1 MATVEKK
8 THNVAKFYRGELF
21 DLTVTSANNKFGKE
35 KIDHSLDN
43 GINFKIDYFIKELG
57 KMTTGKQDD
66 KSKKRKIR
74 KEFLDNCKSSKFPF
88 FIELFDLLINYLNG
102 GQTLTMKNEYNNQSL
117 IVVLMGGN
125 IINIYFNIIYYSI
138 KTENITLISNMFDTI
153 PGLSYFIRG
162 ILHQLNKWLKENNSF
177 LNFMETN
184 KKDYFNNY
192 SDLDFALL
200 PNNLDIMEVDGGG
213 SREKRKRTSTKRYS
227 PVNELKPKRPKS
239 EKAKSEKAK
248 SATKT
253 KAKSATKTKA
263 KSAKAKSEKAKSA
276 KSAKAK
282 SAKAKSAEAKIPN
295 QNIEELESANG
306 FLLYRIKSNFSIL
319 DENVDSAQRITFF
332 KDVKK
337 ENDTI
342 NDSFTS
348 KQIDCNTSDMGKF
361 GILFRSELIAH
372 LAQKDW
378 ATKEGVSD
386 KCKSFIENLLA
397 KKERIRLCT
406 NKNTEIICNN
416 HNIDEADDLNK
427 LKNLITYIRKITT
440 TINIHLTKKGI
451 ISEVYNIFDNL
462 HTIMNPKNNLVN
474 ICNSIV
480 KEFYELDA
488 TQDVINNINGFYK
501 NASAVSN
508 DFGISTFNIK
518 KYPFIERNIIHL
530 QTLLPSNVKSG
541 IILTVNL
548 ISGNKNDKVI
558 YYEYENENKYFDDL
572 EKEFMY
578 DEKREAFKE
587 AIRKTDALLIQAKGK
602 KRKKRK
608 INALTRKC
616 KNKKYRKKHTKKC
629 RKFFKS

>member
-8 THNVAKFYRGELF
+8 PHNVAKFYRGELF
-21 DLTVTSANNKFGKE
+21 DLTITSANNKFGKE
-35 KIDHSLDN
+35 KIVHSLDN

-66 KSKKRKIR
+66 KSIKRKIR
-74 KEFLDNCKSSKFPF
+74 KEFLDNCKLSKFPF

-138 KTENITLISNMFDTI
+138 ETENITLICNIFDTI
-153 PGLSYFIRG
+153 PGLSHFICG
-162 ILHQLNKWLKENNSF
+162 ILHQFNQWLQQDENKNF
-177 LNFMETN
+177 VNFMKTN

-213 SREKRKRTSTKRYS
+213 SREKRKRTSTKRYA
-227 PVNELKPKRPKS
+227 PVNEPKPKR
-239 EKAKSEKAK
+239 AK

-263 KSAKAKSEKAKSA
+263 KSAKAKSAKAKLEKA

-319 DENVDSAQRITFF
+319 DENVDSASAQRIKFF
-332 KDVKK
+332 KDIKK

-342 NDSFTS
+342 NDSYTS

-427 LKNLITYIRKITT
+427 LKNLITYIRKITR
-440 TINIHLTKKGI
+440 TINIHLTEKGI
-451 ISEVYNIFDNL
+451 ISEVHNIFDNL

-480 KEFYELDA
+480 KEFYELKA
-488 TQDVINNINGFYK
+488 TEDVINNINGFYK
-501 NASAVSN
+501 NANAVSN
-508 DFGISTFNIK
+508 DFSISTFNIK
-518 KYPFIERNIIHL
+518 KYPFIEHNINHL
-530 QTLLPSNVKSG
+530 QTLLTSNVKSG

-558 YYEYENENKYFDDL
+558 YSEYENENEYFDDL

-578 DEKREAFKE
+578 DQKKEAFRE

-602 KRKKRK
+602 RKNIKK
-608 INALTRKC
+608 IDALTRKC

-629 RKFFKS
+629 RNFFKS

>member
-21 DLTVTSANNKFGKE
+21 DLTITSANNKFGKE
-35 KIDHSLDN
+35 KIVHSLDN

-66 KSKKRKIR
+66 KSIKRKIR

-138 KTENITLISNMFDTI
+138 ETENITLICNIFDSI
-153 PGLSYFIRG
+153 PGLSHFIRG
-162 ILHQLNKWLKENNSF
+162 ILHQLNQWLQQDENKNF
-177 LNFMETN
+177 VNFMKTN

-227 PVNELKPKRPKS
+227 PVNESKPKRPKS
-239 EKAKSEKAK
+239 EKVKSEKV
-248 SATKT
+248 
-253 KAKSATKTKA
+253 
-263 KSAKAKSEKAKSA
+263 KSAKATKTIKKRHANQDN
-276 KSAKAK
+276 
-282 SAKAKSAEAKIPN
+282 AKIPN

-342 NDSFTS
+342 NDSYTS

-416 HNIDEADDLNK
+416 HNIDEANDLNK
-427 LKNLITYIRKITT
+427 LKNLITYIRKITR
-440 TINIHLTKKGI
+440 TINIHLTEKGI
-451 ISEVYNIFDNL
+451 ISEVHNIFDNL

-501 NASAVSN
+501 NANAVSN
-508 DFGISTFNIK
+508 DFSISTFNIK
-518 KYPFIERNIIHL
+518 KYPFIERNINHL
-530 QTLLPSNVKSG
+530 QTLLTSNVKSG

-558 YYEYENENKYFDDL
+558 YSEYENENEYFDDL

-602 KRKKRK
+602 KRK

-629 RKFFKS
+629 KKIFKS

>member
-1 MATVEKK
+1 MATVEKP
-8 THNVAKFYRGELF
+8 HNVKKFYRGELF
-21 DLTVTSANNKFGKE
+21 DLTVTSANNRFGKE

-74 KEFLDNCKSSKFPF
+74 KDFLDNCKSSKFPF

-102 GQTLTMKNEYNNQSL
+102 GQTLNMKNEYNNQSL

-125 IINIYFNIIYYSI
+125 IINIYFNIIYYS
-138 KTENITLISNMFDTI
+138 KKRENITLISNMFDTI
-153 PGLSYFIRG
+153 PGLSHFIRG

-177 LNFMETN
+177 LNFMEDN

-213 SREKRKRTSTKRYS
+213 SREKRKRTPTDKYVPTDAS
-227 PVNELKPKRPKS
+227 KPK
-239 EKAKSEKAK
+239 KAK

-263 KSAKAKSEKAKSA
+263 KSATKAKAKSEKAKSA
-276 KSAKAK
+276 KAK
-282 SAKAKSAEAKIPN
+282 SGKAKSAEAKIPN

-319 DENVDSAQRITFF
+319 DENVDSVSAQTITFF

-337 ENDTI
+337 ENDII
-342 NDSFTS
+342 NGSYTS
-348 KQIDCNTSDMGKF
+348 KQIDCVTSDMRKF

-427 LKNLITYIRKITT
+427 LKNLITYIREITT
-440 TINIHLTKKGI
+440 TINLHLTKKGI
-451 ISEVYNIFDNL
+451 ISEVHNIFDNL
-462 HTIMNPKNNLVN
+462 HTIMNPENNLIN

-480 KEFYELDA
+480 KEFYELKA
-488 TQDVINNINGFYK
+488 TEDVINNINGFYK
-501 NASAVSN
+501 NANAVSN
-508 DFGISTFNIK
+508 DFSISTFNIK
-518 KYPFIERNIIHL
+518 KYPFIEHNINHL

-558 YYEYENENKYFDDL
+558 YSEYENENEYFDDL
-572 EKEFMY
+572 EKEFIY
-578 DEKREAFKE
+578 DQKREAFRE
-587 AIRKTDALLIQAKGK
+587 AIRENDKLLRDASRMEMAKGK

-608 INALTRKC
+608 VNALTRKC

>member
-8 THNVAKFYRGELF
+8 PHTVAKFYRGELF
-21 DLTVTSANNKFGKE
+21 DLTITSANNKFGKE

-74 KEFLDNCKSSKFPF
+74 KEFLDNCKLSKFPF

-138 KTENITLISNMFDTI
+138 ETENITLICNIFDTI
-153 PGLSYFIRG
+153 PGLSHFIRG
-162 ILHQLNKWLKENNSF
+162 ILHQFNQWLQQDENKNF
-177 LNFMETN
+177 VNFMKTN

-213 SREKRKRTSTKRYS
+213 SREKRKRTPTDKYVPTDAS
-227 PVNELKPKRPKS
+227 KPK
-239 EKAKSEKAK
+239 
-248 SATKT
+248 

-263 KSAKAKSEKAKSA
+263 KSAKAKSAKAKSEKA

-282 SAKAKSAEAKIPN
+282 SGKAKSAEAKIPN

-319 DENVDSAQRITFF
+319 DENVDSASAQRITFF

-342 NDSFTS
+342 NGSYTS
-348 KQIDCNTSDMGKF
+348 KQIDCVTSDMRKF

-488 TQDVINNINGFYK
+488 TEDVINNINGFYE
-501 NASAVSN
+501 NANAVSN
-508 DFGISTFNIK
+508 DFSISTFNIK
-518 KYPFIERNIIHL
+518 KYPFIEGNINHL
-530 QTLLPSNVKSG
+530 QRLLSPKVKSG

-558 YYEYENENKYFDDL
+558 YSEYENENEYFDDL
-572 EKEFMY
+572 EEKFIY
-578 DEKREAFKE
+578 DQKREAFKE
-587 AIRKTDALLIQAKGK
+587 AIRESNAVLKKAEGK
-602 KRKKRK
+602 KRKNIKK
-608 INALTRKC
+608 IDALTRKC

-629 RKFFKS
+629 RNFFKS

>member
-8 THNVAKFYRGELF
+8 THNVPKFYRGELF

-35 KIDHSLDN
+35 KIDHSLGN
-43 GINFKIDYFIKELG
+43 GINFKIYYFIKELG

-66 KSKKRKIR
+66 KSNKRKIR
-74 KEFLDNCKSSKFPF
+74 KEFLDLCEKSVLLKY
-88 FIELFDLLINYLNG
+88 LFNLLINYLNG
-102 GQTLTMKNEYNNQSL
+102 GQTLNMKNEYNNQSL

-125 IINIYFNIIYYSI
+125 IINIYFNIIYYS
-138 KTENITLISNMFDTI
+138 KKRENIEFIYKIFDNI
-153 PGLSYFIRG
+153 PNLLDKMQG
-162 ILHQLNKWLKENNSF
+162 ILIILNQWLQQDENKNF
-177 LNFMETN
+177 VNFMKTN

-200 PNNLDIMEVDGGG
+200 PNNLDTMEVDRGG
-213 SREKRKRTSTKRYS
+213 SREKRKRRQTDKYVPTDAS
-227 PVNELKPKRPKS
+227 KPKRPKSATKTKAKLEKAKS

-248 SATKT
+248 S
-253 KAKSATKTKA
+253 
-263 KSAKAKSEKAKSA
+263 E
-276 KSAKAK
+276 
-282 SAKAKSAEAKIPN
+282 KAKSAEAKIPN

-319 DENVDSAQRITFF
+319 DEDVDSASAQRITFF

-342 NDSFTS
+342 NGSYTS
-348 KQIDCNTSDMGKF
+348 KQIDCVTSDMRKF

-440 TINIHLTKKGI
+440 TINLHLTKKGI
-451 ISEVYNIFDNL
+451 ISEVHNIFDNL
-462 HTIMNPKNNLVN
+462 HTIMNPKNDLIN

-488 TQDVINNINGFYK
+488 TQDVIYNINEFYK
-501 NASAVSN
+501 IANAKSN
-508 DFGISTFNIK
+508 DFSISTFNIK
-518 KYPFIERNIIHL
+518 KYPFIERNINHL
-530 QTLLPSNVKSG
+530 QRLLPPNVKSG

-558 YYEYENENKYFDDL
+558 YSEYENENEYFDDL
-572 EKEFMY
+572 EEKFIY
-578 DEKREAFKE
+578 DQKREAFRE
-587 AIRKTDALLIQAKGK
+587 AIRKSDAVLK
-602 KRKKRK
+602 KAEGKKRK

-629 RKFFKS
+629 RNFFKS

>member
-21 DLTVTSANNKFGKE
+21 DLTITSANNKFGKE
-35 KIDHSLDN
+35 KIVHSLDN

-66 KSKKRKIR
+66 KSIKRKIR

-138 KTENITLISNMFDTI
+138 ETENITLICNIFDSI
-153 PGLSYFIRG
+153 PGLSHFIRG
-162 ILHQLNKWLKENNSF
+162 ILHQLNQWLQQDENKNF
-177 LNFMETN
+177 VNFMKTN

-227 PVNELKPKRPKS
+227 PVNESKPKRPKS
-239 EKAKSEKAK
+239 EKVKSEKV
-248 SATKT
+248 
-253 KAKSATKTKA
+253 
-263 KSAKAKSEKAKSA
+263 KSAKATKTIKKRHANQDN
-276 KSAKAK
+276 
-282 SAKAKSAEAKIPN
+282 AKIPN

-342 NDSFTS
+342 NDSYTS

-378 ATKEGVSD
+378 ATKDGVSD

-416 HNIDEADDLNK
+416 HNIDEANDLNK
-427 LKNLITYIRKITT
+427 LKNLITYIRKITR
-440 TINIHLTKKGI
+440 TINIHLTEKGI
-451 ISEVYNIFDNL
+451 ISEVHNIFDNL

-501 NASAVSN
+501 NANAVSN
-508 DFGISTFNIK
+508 DFSISTFNIK
-518 KYPFIERNIIHL
+518 KYPFIERNINHL

-558 YYEYENENKYFDDL
+558 YSEYENENEYFDDL

-602 KRKKRK
+602 KRK

-629 RKFFKS
+629 KKIFKS

>member
-21 DLTVTSANNKFGKE
+21 DLTITSANNKFGKE
-35 KIDHSLDN
+35 KIVHSLDN

-66 KSKKRKIR
+66 KSIKRKIR

-138 KTENITLISNMFDTI
+138 ETENITLICNIFDTI

-162 ILHQLNKWLKENNSF
+162 ILHQLNEWLKENNSF
-177 LNFMETN
+177 LNFMKTN

-227 PVNELKPKRPKS
+227 PVNESKPKRPKS
-239 EKAKSEKAK
+239 EKVKSEKV
-248 SATKT
+248 
-253 KAKSATKTKA
+253 
-263 KSAKAKSEKAKSA
+263 KSAKATKTIKKRHANQDN
-276 KSAKAK
+276 
-282 SAKAKSAEAKIPN
+282 AKIPN

-342 NDSFTS
+342 NDSYTS

-416 HNIDEADDLNK
+416 HNIDEANDLNK
-427 LKNLITYIRKITT
+427 LKNLITYIRKITR
-440 TINIHLTKKGI
+440 TINIHLTEKGI
-451 ISEVYNIFDNL
+451 ISEVHNIFDNL

-501 NASAVSN
+501 NANAVSN
-508 DFGISTFNIK
+508 DFSISTFNIK
-518 KYPFIERNIIHL
+518 KYPFIERNINHL
-530 QTLLPSNVKSG
+530 QTLLTSNVKSG

-558 YYEYENENKYFDDL
+558 YSEYENENEYFDDL

-587 AIRKTDALLIQAKGK
+587 AIRKTDNLLIQAKG
-602 KRKKRK
+602 KKRK

-616 KNKKYRKKHTKKC
+616 KNKKYRKKYTKKC
-629 RKFFKS
+629 KKFFKS

>member
-21 DLTVTSANNKFGKE
+21 DLTITSANNKFGKE
-35 KIDHSLDN
+35 KIVHILDN

-66 KSKKRKIR
+66 KSIKRKIR

-138 KTENITLISNMFDTI
+138 ETENITLICNIFDSI
-153 PGLSYFIRG
+153 PGLSHFIRG
-162 ILHQLNKWLKENNSF
+162 ILHQLNQWLQQDENKNF
-177 LNFMETN
+177 VNFMKTN

-227 PVNELKPKRPKS
+227 PVNESKPKRPKS
-239 EKAKSEKAK
+239 EKVKSEKV
-248 SATKT
+248 
-253 KAKSATKTKA
+253 
-263 KSAKAKSEKAKSA
+263 KSAKATKTIKKRHANQDN
-276 KSAKAK
+276 
-282 SAKAKSAEAKIPN
+282 AKIPN

-342 NDSFTS
+342 NDSYTS

-416 HNIDEADDLNK
+416 HNIDEANDLNK
-427 LKNLITYIRKITT
+427 LKNLITYIRKITR
-440 TINIHLTKKGI
+440 TINIHLTEKGI
-451 ISEVYNIFDNL
+451 ISEVHNIFDNL

-501 NASAVSN
+501 NANAVSN
-508 DFGISTFNIK
+508 DFSISTFNIK
-518 KYPFIERNIIHL
+518 KYPFIERNINHL
-530 QTLLPSNVKSG
+530 QTLLTSNVKSG

-558 YYEYENENKYFDDL
+558 YSEYENENEYFDDL

-587 AIRKTDALLIQAKGK
+587 AIRKTDNLLIQAKG
-602 KRKKRK
+602 KKRK

-616 KNKKYRKKHTKKC
+616 KNKKYRKKYTKKC
-629 RKFFKS
+629 KKFFKS

>member
-21 DLTVTSANNKFGKE
+21 DLTITSANNKFGKE
-35 KIDHSLDN
+35 KIVHSLDN

-153 PGLSYFIRG
+153 PGLSHFIRG
-162 ILHQLNKWLKENNSF
+162 ILHQLNEWLKENNSF
-177 LNFMETN
+177 LNFMKTN

-213 SREKRKRTSTKRYS
+213 SREKRKRTPTDKYVPTDAS
-227 PVNELKPKRPKS
+227 KPK
-239 EKAKSEKAK
+239 
-248 SATKT
+248 

-263 KSAKAKSEKAKSA
+263 KSAKAKSEKA

-319 DENVDSAQRITFF
+319 DEDVDSAQKIKFF

-337 ENDTI
+337 ENDMI
-342 NDSFTS
+342 NDSYTS
-348 KQIDCNTSDMGKF
+348 KQIDCNTSDMRKF

-440 TINIHLTKKGI
+440 TINLHLTKKGI

-501 NASAVSN
+501 NASAKSN

-558 YYEYENENKYFDDL
+558 YSEYENENEYFDDL

-587 AIRKTDALLIQAKGK
+587 AIRENDKLLRDASKMEMAKE
-602 KRKKRK
+602 KKRK

>member
-1 MATVEKK
+1 MATVQKK
-8 THNVAKFYRGELF
+8 THNIAKFYRGELF

-35 KIDHSLDN
+35 KIVHSLDN

-74 KEFLDNCKSSKFPF
+74 KEFLDLCEKSAPLKY
-88 FIELFDLLINYLNG
+88 LFDLLINYLNG

-153 PGLSYFIRG
+153 PGLSHFIRG
-162 ILHQLNKWLKENNSF
+162 ILHQLNEWLKENNSF
-177 LNFMETN
+177 LNFMKTN

-213 SREKRKRTSTKRYS
+213 SREKRKRTPTDKYVPTDAS
-227 PVNELKPKRPKS
+227 KPK
-239 EKAKSEKAK
+239 
-248 SATKT
+248 

-263 KSAKAKSEKAKSA
+263 KSAKAKSE
-276 KSAKAK
+276 KAK

-319 DENVDSAQRITFF
+319 DEDVDSAQKIKFF

-342 NDSFTS
+342 NGSYTS

-440 TINIHLTKKGI
+440 TINLHLTKKGI
-451 ISEVYNIFDNL
+451 ISEVHNIFDNL
-462 HTIMNPKNNLVN
+462 HTIMNPKNDLIN

-488 TQDVINNINGFYK
+488 TQDVIDNINGFYK
-501 NASAVSN
+501 YATAKSN

-558 YYEYENENKYFDDL
+558 YSEYENENEYFDDL

-587 AIRKTDALLIQAKGK
+587 AIRENDKLLRDASKMEMAKG
-602 KRKKRK
+602 KKRK

>member
-8 THNVAKFYRGELF
+8 THNVAKFYRGEIF
-21 DLTVTSANNKFGKE
+21 DLTITSANNKFGKE
-35 KIDHSLDN
+35 KIVHSLDN

-138 KTENITLISNMFDTI
+138 KTENIMLISNMFDTI
-153 PGLSYFIRG
+153 PGLSHFIRG
-162 ILHQLNKWLKENNSF
+162 ILHQLNHWLQQNNSF
-177 LNFMETN
+177 LNFMKTN

-213 SREKRKRTSTKRYS
+213 SREKRKRTPTDKYVPTDAS
-227 PVNELKPKRPKS
+227 KPK
-239 EKAKSEKAK
+239 KAK

-263 KSAKAKSEKAKSA
+263 KSAKAKSEKA

-319 DENVDSAQRITFF
+319 DEDVDSAQKIKFF

-337 ENDTI
+337 ENDMI
-342 NDSFTS
+342 NDSYTS

-440 TINIHLTKKGI
+440 TINLHLTKKGI
-451 ISEVYNIFDNL
+451 ISEVHNIFDNL
-462 HTIMNPKNNLVN
+462 HTIMNPKNDLIN

-488 TQDVINNINGFYK
+488 TQDVIDNINGFYK
-501 NASAVSN
+501 YATAKSN

-558 YYEYENENKYFDDL
+558 YSEYENENEYFDDL

-578 DEKREAFKE
+578 DEKREAFRE
-587 AIRKTDALLIQAKGK
+587 ALRENDKLLRDASKMEMAKG
-602 KRKKRK
+602 KKRK

-629 RKFFKS
+629 RNFFKS

>member
-21 DLTVTSANNKFGKE
+21 DLTITSANNKFGKE
-35 KIDHSLDN
+35 KIVHSLDN

-66 KSKKRKIR
+66 KSIKRKIR

-138 KTENITLISNMFDTI
+138 ETENITLICNIFDSI
-153 PGLSYFIRG
+153 PGLSHFIRG
-162 ILHQLNKWLKENNSF
+162 ILHQLNQWLQQDENKNF
-177 LNFMETN
+177 VNFMKTN

-227 PVNELKPKRPKS
+227 PVNESKPKRPKS
-239 EKAKSEKAK
+239 EKVKSEKV
-248 SATKT
+248 
-253 KAKSATKTKA
+253 
-263 KSAKAKSEKAKSA
+263 KSAKATKTIKKRHANQDN
-276 KSAKAK
+276 
-282 SAKAKSAEAKIPN
+282 AKIPN

-342 NDSFTS
+342 NDSYTS

-378 ATKEGVSD
+378 ATKDGVSD

-416 HNIDEADDLNK
+416 HNIDEANDLNK
-427 LKNLITYIRKITT
+427 LKNLITYIRKITR
-440 TINIHLTKKGI
+440 TINIHLTEKGI
-451 ISEVYNIFDNL
+451 ISEVHNIFDNL

-501 NASAVSN
+501 NANAVSN
-508 DFGISTFNIK
+508 DFSISTFNIK
-518 KYPFIERNIIHL
+518 KYPFIERNINHL
-530 QTLLPSNVKSG
+530 QTLLTSNVKSG

-558 YYEYENENKYFDDL
+558 YSEYENENEYFDDL

-602 KRKKRK
+602 KRK

-629 RKFFKS
+629 KKIFKS

>member
-21 DLTVTSANNKFGKE
+21 DLTITSANNKFGKE
-35 KIDHSLDN
+35 KIVHSLDN

-153 PGLSYFIRG
+153 PGLSHFIRG
-162 ILHQLNKWLKENNSF
+162 ILHQLNEWLKENNSF
-177 LNFMETN
+177 LNFMKTN

-213 SREKRKRTSTKRYS
+213 SREKRKRTPTDKYVPTDAS
-227 PVNELKPKRPKS
+227 KPK
-239 EKAKSEKAK
+239 
-248 SATKT
+248 

-263 KSAKAKSEKAKSA
+263 KSAKAKSEKA

-319 DENVDSAQRITFF
+319 DEDVDSAQKIKFF

-337 ENDTI
+337 ENDMI
-342 NDSFTS
+342 NDSYTS
-348 KQIDCNTSDMGKF
+348 KQIDCNTSDMRKF

-501 NASAVSN
+501 NASAKSN

-558 YYEYENENKYFDDL
+558 YSEYENENEYFDDL

-578 DEKREAFKE
+578 DEKREAFRE
-587 AIRKTDALLIQAKGK
+587 AIRKTDALLGQAKYYSAKG
-602 KRKKRK
+602 KKRK

>member
-21 DLTVTSANNKFGKE
+21 DLTITSANNKFGKE

-177 LNFMETN
+177 LNFMEDN

-213 SREKRKRTSTKRYS
+213 SREKRKRTPTDKYVPTDAS
-227 PVNELKPKRPKS
+227 KPK
-239 EKAKSEKAK
+239 KAK

-263 KSAKAKSEKAKSA
+263 KSATKAKAKSEKAKSA
-276 KSAKAK
+276 KSEKAK
-282 SAKAKSAEAKIPN
+282 STRKAKSDEAKIPN

-319 DENVDSAQRITFF
+319 DENVDSVSAQTITFF

-337 ENDTI
+337 ENDII
-342 NDSFTS
+342 NGSYTS
-348 KQIDCNTSDMGKF
+348 KQIDCVTSDMRKF

-427 LKNLITYIRKITT
+427 LKNLITYIREITT
-440 TINIHLTKKGI
+440 TINLHLTKKGI
-451 ISEVYNIFDNL
+451 ISEVHNIFDNL
-462 HTIMNPKNNLVN
+462 HTIMNPKNDLIN

-488 TQDVINNINGFYK
+488 TQDVIYNINEFYK
-501 NASAVSN
+501 IANAKSN
-508 DFGISTFNIK
+508 DFSISTFNIK
-518 KYPFIERNIIHL
+518 KYPFIERNINHL
-530 QTLLPSNVKSG
+530 QRLLPPNVKSG

-558 YYEYENENKYFDDL
+558 YSEYENENEYFDDL
-572 EKEFMY
+572 EEKFIY
-578 DEKREAFKE
+578 DQKREAFRE
-587 AIRKTDALLIQAKGK
+587 AIRKSDAVLK
-602 KRKKRK
+602 KAEGKKRK

>member
-8 THNVAKFYRGELF
+8 THNIAKFYRGELF

-35 KIDHSLDN
+35 KIVHSLDN

-138 KTENITLISNMFDTI
+138 KTENIMLISNMFDTI
-153 PGLSYFIRG
+153 PGLSHFIRG
-162 ILHQLNKWLKENNSF
+162 ILHQLNHWLQQNNSF
-177 LNFMETN
+177 LNFMKTN

-213 SREKRKRTSTKRYS
+213 SREKRKRTPTDKYVPTDAS
-227 PVNELKPKRPKS
+227 KPK
-239 EKAKSEKAK
+239 
-248 SATKT
+248 

-263 KSAKAKSEKAKSA
+263 KSAKAKSEKA

-319 DENVDSAQRITFF
+319 DEDVDSAQKIKFF

-337 ENDTI
+337 ENDMI
-342 NDSFTS
+342 NDSYTS
-348 KQIDCNTSDMGKF
+348 KQIDCNTSDMRKF

-440 TINIHLTKKGI
+440 TINLHLTKKGI
-451 ISEVYNIFDNL
+451 ISEVHNIFDNL
-462 HTIMNPKNNLVN
+462 HTIMNPKNDLIN

-488 TQDVINNINGFYK
+488 TQDVIDNINGFYK
-501 NASAVSN
+501 YATAKSN

-558 YYEYENENKYFDDL
+558 YSEYENENEYFDDL

-578 DEKREAFKE
+578 DEKREAFRE
-587 AIRKTDALLIQAKGK
+587 AIRKTDALLGQAKYYSAKG
-602 KRKKRK
+602 KKRK

>member
-8 THNVAKFYRGELF
+8 THNIAKFYRGELF

-35 KIDHSLDN
+35 KIVHSLDN

-153 PGLSYFIRG
+153 PGLSHFIRG
-162 ILHQLNKWLKENNSF
+162 ILHQLNEWLKENNSF
-177 LNFMETN
+177 LNFMKTN

-213 SREKRKRTSTKRYS
+213 SREKRKRTPTDKYVPTDAS
-227 PVNELKPKRPKS
+227 KPK
-239 EKAKSEKAK
+239 
-248 SATKT
+248 

-263 KSAKAKSEKAKSA
+263 KSAKAKSEKA

-319 DENVDSAQRITFF
+319 DEDVDSAQKIKFF

-337 ENDTI
+337 ENDMI
-342 NDSFTS
+342 NDSYTS
-348 KQIDCNTSDMGKF
+348 KQIDCNTSDMRKF

-440 TINIHLTKKGI
+440 TINLHLTKKGI
-451 ISEVYNIFDNL
+451 ISEVHNIFDNL
-462 HTIMNPKNNLVN
+462 HTIMNPKNDLIN

-488 TQDVINNINGFYK
+488 TQDVIDNINGFYK
-501 NASAVSN
+501 YATAKSN

-558 YYEYENENKYFDDL
+558 YSEYENENEYFDDL

-578 DEKREAFKE
+578 DEKREAFRE
-587 AIRKTDALLIQAKGK
+587 AIRKTDALLGQAKYYSAKG
-602 KRKKRK
+602 KKRK

>member
-21 DLTVTSANNKFGKE
+21 DLTITSANNKFGKE
-35 KIDHSLDN
+35 KIVHSLDN

-153 PGLSYFIRG
+153 PGLSHFIRG
-162 ILHQLNKWLKENNSF
+162 ILHQLNEWLKENNSF
-177 LNFMETN
+177 LNFMKTN

-213 SREKRKRTSTKRYS
+213 SREKRKRTPTDKYVPTDAS
-227 PVNELKPKRPKS
+227 KPK
-239 EKAKSEKAK
+239 
-248 SATKT
+248 

-263 KSAKAKSEKAKSA
+263 KSAKAKSEKA

-319 DENVDSAQRITFF
+319 DEDVDSAQKIKFF

-337 ENDTI
+337 ENDMI
-342 NDSFTS
+342 NDSYTS
-348 KQIDCNTSDMGKF
+348 KQIDCNTSDMRKF

-501 NASAVSN
+501 NASAKSN

-558 YYEYENENKYFDDL
+558 YSEYENENKYFDDL

-587 AIRKTDALLIQAKGK
+587 AIRENDKLLRDASKMEMAKG
-602 KRKKRK
+602 KKRK

>member
-21 DLTVTSANNKFGKE
+21 DLTITSANNKFGKE
-35 KIDHSLDN
+35 KIVHSLDN

-66 KSKKRKIR
+66 KSIKRKIR

-138 KTENITLISNMFDTI
+138 ETENITLISNMFDTI
-153 PGLSYFIRG
+153 PGLSHFIRG
-162 ILHQLNKWLKENNSF
+162 ILHQLNEWLKENNSF
-177 LNFMETN
+177 LNFMKTN

-227 PVNELKPKRPKS
+227 PVNESKPKRPKS

-248 SATKT
+248 SAK
-253 KAKSATKTKA
+253 ATKTIKKRHA
-263 KSAKAKSEKAKSA
+263 NQDN
-276 KSAKAK
+276 
-282 SAKAKSAEAKIPN
+282 AKIPN

-342 NDSFTS
+342 NDSYTS

-378 ATKEGVSD
+378 ATKDGVSD

-416 HNIDEADDLNK
+416 HNIDEANDLNK

-440 TINIHLTKKGI
+440 TINKYLSSIPI
-451 ISEVYNIFDNL
+451 ISEVHNIFDNL
-462 HTIMNPKNNLVN
+462 HTIMNPKNDLIN

-488 TQDVINNINGFYK
+488 TQDVIDNINEFYK
-501 NASAVSN
+501 NANAKSN
-508 DFGISTFNIK
+508 DFSISTFNIK
-518 KYPFIERNIIHL
+518 KYPSIERNINHL

-558 YYEYENENKYFDDL
+558 YSEYENENEYFDDL

-602 KRKKRK
+602 KRK

-629 RKFFKS
+629 KKIFKS

>member
-21 DLTVTSANNKFGKE
+21 DLTITSANNKFGKE
-35 KIDHSLDN
+35 KIVHSLDN

-66 KSKKRKIR
+66 KSIKRKIR

-138 KTENITLISNMFDTI
+138 ETENITLICNIFDSI
-153 PGLSYFIRG
+153 PGLSHFIRG
-162 ILHQLNKWLKENNSF
+162 ILHQLNQWLQQDENKNF
-177 LNFMETN
+177 VNFMKTN

-227 PVNELKPKRPKS
+227 PVNESKPKRPKS
-239 EKAKSEKAK
+239 EKVKSEKV
-248 SATKT
+248 
-253 KAKSATKTKA
+253 
-263 KSAKAKSEKAKSA
+263 KSAKATKTIKKRHANQDN
-276 KSAKAK
+276 
-282 SAKAKSAEAKIPN
+282 AKIPN

-342 NDSFTS
+342 NDSYTS

-416 HNIDEADDLNK
+416 HNIDEANDLNK
-427 LKNLITYIRKITT
+427 LKNLITYIRKITR
-440 TINIHLTKKGI
+440 TINIHLTEKGI
-451 ISEVYNIFDNL
+451 ISEVHNIFDNL

-501 NASAVSN
+501 NANAVSN
-508 DFGISTFNIK
+508 DFSISTFNIK
-518 KYPFIERNIIHL
+518 KYPFIERNINHL
-530 QTLLPSNVKSG
+530 QTLLTSNVKSG

-558 YYEYENENKYFDDL
+558 YSEYENENEYFDDL

-587 AIRKTDALLIQAKGK
+587 AIRKTDNLLIQAKG
-602 KRKKRK
+602 KKRK

-616 KNKKYRKKHTKKC
+616 KNKKYRKKYTKKC
-629 RKFFKS
+629 KKFFKS

>member
-21 DLTVTSANNKFGKE
+21 DLTITSANNKFGKE
-35 KIDHSLDN
+35 KIVHSLDN

-66 KSKKRKIR
+66 KSIKRKIR

-138 KTENITLISNMFDTI
+138 ETENITLICNIFDTI

-162 ILHQLNKWLKENNSF
+162 ILHQLNEWLKENNSF
-177 LNFMETN
+177 LNFMKTN

-227 PVNELKPKRPKS
+227 PVNESKPKRPKS
-239 EKAKSEKAK
+239 EKVKSEKV
-248 SATKT
+248 
-253 KAKSATKTKA
+253 
-263 KSAKAKSEKAKSA
+263 KSAKATKTIKKRHANQDN
-276 KSAKAK
+276 
-282 SAKAKSAEAKIPN
+282 AKIPN

-342 NDSFTS
+342 NDSYTS

-416 HNIDEADDLNK
+416 HNIDEANDLNK
-427 LKNLITYIRKITT
+427 LKNLITYIRKITR
-440 TINIHLTKKGI
+440 TINIHLTEKGI
-451 ISEVYNIFDNL
+451 ISEVHNIFDNL

-501 NASAVSN
+501 NANAVSN
-508 DFGISTFNIK
+508 DFSISTFNIK
-518 KYPFIERNIIHL
+518 KYPFIERNINHL
-530 QTLLPSNVKSG
+530 QTLLTSNVKSG

-558 YYEYENENKYFDDL
+558 YSEYENENEYFDDL

-587 AIRKTDALLIQAKGK
+587 AIRKTDNLLIQAKG
-602 KRKKRK
+602 KKRK

-629 RKFFKS
+629 KKIFKS

>member
-8 THNVAKFYRGELF
+8 THNVPKFYRGELF

-35 KIDHSLDN
+35 KIDHSLGN
-43 GINFKIDYFIKELG
+43 GINFKIYYFIKELG

-74 KEFLDNCKSSKFPF
+74 KEFLDLCENSVLLKY
-88 FIELFDLLINYLNG
+88 LFNLLINYLNG
-102 GQTLTMKNEYNNQSL
+102 GQTLNMKNEYNNQSL

-125 IINIYFNIIYYSI
+125 IINIYFNIIYYS
-138 KTENITLISNMFDTI
+138 KKRENIEFIYKIFDNI
-153 PGLSYFIRG
+153 PNLLDKMQG
-162 ILHQLNKWLKENNSF
+162 ILIILNQWLQQDENKNF
-177 LNFMETN
+177 VNFMKTN

-200 PNNLDIMEVDGGG
+200 PNNLDTMEVDRGG
-213 SREKRKRTSTKRYS
+213 SREKRKRRQTDKYVPIDAS
-227 PVNELKPKRPKS
+227 KPKRPKSATKTKAKLEKAKS

-248 SATKT
+248 S
-253 KAKSATKTKA
+253 
-263 KSAKAKSEKAKSA
+263 E
-276 KSAKAK
+276 
-282 SAKAKSAEAKIPN
+282 KAKSAEAKIPN

-319 DENVDSAQRITFF
+319 DENVDSASAQRITFF
-332 KDVKK
+332 KDIKK

-342 NDSFTS
+342 NDSYTS
-348 KQIDCNTSDMGKF
+348 KQIDCNTSDMRKF

-427 LKNLITYIRKITT
+427 LKNLITYIRKITR
-440 TINIHLTKKGI
+440 TINIHLTEKGI
-451 ISEVYNIFDNL
+451 ISEVHKIFDNL
-462 HTIMNPKNNLVN
+462 HTIMNPKNDLIN

-480 KEFYELDA
+480 KKFYELD
-488 TQDVINNINGFYK
+488 TTEDVINNINGFYE
-501 NASAVSN
+501 NANAVSN
-508 DFGISTFNIK
+508 DFSISTFNIK
-518 KYPFIERNIIHL
+518 KYPFIERNINHL
-530 QTLLPSNVKSG
+530 QRLLSPNVKSG

-558 YYEYENENKYFDDL
+558 YSEYENENEYFDDL
-572 EKEFMY
+572 EEKFIY
-578 DEKREAFKE
+578 DQKRETFKE
-587 AIRKTDALLIQAKGK
+587 AIRENDKLLRDASRMEMAQG
-602 KRKKRK
+602 KKRK